1 MANTHNIYDYIVIG
15 SGFGG
20 SVSALRL
27 AEKGY
32 KVAVIEKGRRYKPED
47 YAKTSWNL
55 KKYLWLP
62 AFGLHGIQA
71 LSWLKH
77 VFILHGTGVGG
88 GSLVYANNLLVP
100 SDEVFKKKE
109 WGNDDWHSKLAP
121 HYNTAKWMMG
131 ATPSPTIG
139 RADEVLADI
148 TKELTG
154 KDTFHINNVGIY
166 FGEKPDVT
174 VKDPFFNGL
183 GPDRSTC
190 TFCGACMVGC
200 RQNAKNTL
208 DKNYLYFAEK
218 FGVEIIAETEVI
230 AIKEINGSY
239 EIVAKKLTG
248 FFNSSK
254 KIKTKGV
261 VLSGGV
267 MGTVKL
273 LIKCKQKNWLPRI
286 SDNIGNYV
294 RTNAE
299 ALIGVMA
306 KDKKADY
313 SDNTAITSG
322 VYPDETTHIEM
333 VRYNKGSD
341 LIGLLATVLV
351 DSNSNMPRWMKL
363 LQTILRH
370 PFTFV
375 RTFLPS
381 NFGARGSILLVMQ
394 TVEGTYLKLTYS
406 RKWYFLGKRRMDT
419 QLPSGQKKI
428 TAFIPI
434 ANTIAKIMAERLDGI
449 PMSLWTDAMFD
460 IPTTAHIL
468 GGAVMS
474 NSAETGVVDYKGN
487 VFGYKNM
494 FIADG
499 SVIPVNLGVNP
510 SLTILALSEY
520 IMAHI
525 PEKSGNIQK
534 SLEQL
539 MSERKLEEALI

>member
-1 MANTHNIYDYIVIG
+1 MANIKGNYDYLVIG

-32 KVAVIEKGRRYKPED
+32 KVAIIEKGKRFKPED
-47 YAKTSWNL
+47 FAKTSWNL

-62 AFGLHGIQA
+62 AFGLYGIQA

-88 GSLVYANNLLVP
+88 GSLVYANNLLIP

-109 WGNDDWHSKLAP
+109 WGDGDWVEKLKP
-121 HYNTAKWMMG
+121 HYKTAIRMMG
-131 ATPSPTIG
+131 ATKSPTIG
-139 RADEVLADI
+139 KADTVLSDI

-154 KDTFHINNVGIY
+154 KDTFHINNVGIF
-166 FGEKPDVT
+166 FGEKPDIT
-174 VKDPFFNGL
+174 VDDPFFNGL
-183 GPDRSTC
+183 GPARSTC

-208 DKNYLYFAEK
+208 DKNYLFFAEK
-218 FGVEIIAETEVI
+218 LGVEIISENEVVGI
-230 AIKEINGSY
+230 HKVDGGYELSIKK
-239 EIVAKKLTG
+239 VTG
-248 FFNSSK
+248 VFNSTK
-254 KIKTKGV
+254 NIKTKGV

-273 LIKCKQKNWLPRI
+273 LIKCKQKGWLPNI
-286 SDNIGNYV
+286 SNHIGNYV

-306 KDKKADY
+306 KDIKTDY

-322 VYPDETTHIEM
+322 VYPDEFTHIEM

-351 DSNSNMPRWMKL
+351 DGNSKTPRWLKL
-363 LQTILRH
+363 MQTILRH
-370 PFTFV
+370 PYTFIKTFTP
-375 RTFLPS
+375 R
-381 NFGARGSILLVMQ
+381 NFGARASILLVMQ

-419 QLPSGQKKI
+419 QLPEGQKRI

-434 ANTIAKIMAERLDGI
+434 ANKIAKMMADRMDGI

-468 GGAVMS
+468 GGAIMS
-474 NSAETGVVDYKGN
+474 NTPETGVIDYKGN
-487 VFGYKNM
+487 VFGYENM
-494 FIADG
+494 HIADG

-520 IMAHI
+520 ILLNI
-525 PEKSGNIQK
+525 PEKKGNEQK
-534 SLEQL
+534 SIEEL
-539 MSERKLEEALI
+539 MQNQIV

>member
-1 MANTHNIYDYIVIG
+1 MANFSDKYDYIIIG

-32 KVAVIEKGRRYKPED
+32 KVAVIEKGKRFKPLD
-47 YAKTSWNL
+47 FAKTSWNL

-62 AFGLHGIQA
+62 AFGLYGIQA

-100 SDEVFKKKE
+100 SDEIFRKKE
-109 WGNDDWHSKLAP
+109 WGNKNLSEILKP
-121 HYNTAKWMMG
+121 HYETAKRMMG
-131 ATPSPTIG
+131 AAKSPTVG
-139 RADEVLADI
+139 KADTVLAEI

-154 KDTFHINNVGIY
+154 KDTFHINNVGIF
-166 FGEKPDVT
+166 FGEKPDLT
-174 VKDPFFNGL
+174 LPDPYFNGF
-183 GPDRSTC
+183 GPERSTC

-208 DKNYLYFAEK
+208 DKNYLFFAEK
-218 FGVEIIAETEVI
+218 FGVEIISENEVVG
-230 AIKEINGSY
+230 IKKVDDEY
-239 EIVAKKLTG
+239 EIAVKKVTG
-248 FFNSSK
+248 FFNTT
-254 KIKTKGV
+254 KIIRTKGV

-267 MGTVKL
+267 MGSVKL
-273 LIKCKQKNWLPRI
+273 LIKCKQKGWLPNI
-286 SDNIGNYV
+286 SENIGNYV

-306 KDKKADY
+306 KDLKVDY

-322 VYPDETTHIEM
+322 VYPDEFTHIEM

-351 DSNSNMPRWMKL
+351 DGNSKVPRWMKL
-363 LQTILRH
+363 FQTIFRH
-370 PFTFV
+370 PFTFI
-375 RTFLPS
+375 RTFTPR
-381 NFGARGSILLVMQ
+381 NFGARASILLVMQ

-419 QLPSGQKKI
+419 KLPEGQKKI

-434 ANTIAKIMAERLDGI
+434 ANKIAKMMAERMDGI

-468 GGAVMS
+468 GGAIMA
-474 NSAETGVVDYKGN
+474 NSPETGVVDYGGK
-487 VFGYKNM
+487 VFGYENM
-494 FIADG
+494 YIADG

-520 IMAHI
+520 IMSNI
-525 PEKSGNIQK
+525 PEKKGNTQNVLK
-534 SLEQL
+534 DQMVKME
-539 MSERKLEEALI
+539 

>member
-1 MANTHNIYDYIVIG
+1 MLNTQDKYDYIVIG

-32 KVAVIEKGRRYKPED
+32 KVLVIEKGKRFKPED
-47 YAKTSWNL
+47 FAKTSWNL
-55 KKYLWLP
+55 RKYLWLP
-62 AFGLHGIQA
+62 AFGLYGIQA

-77 VFILHGTGVGG
+77 VFILHGSGVGG
-88 GSLVYANNLLVP
+88 GSLVYANNLLIP
-100 SDEVFKKKE
+100 SDDIFRKQE
-109 WGNDDWHSKLAP
+109 WGKGDWAENLKP
-121 HYNTAKWMMG
+121 HYKIALRMMG
-131 ATPSPTIG
+131 ATKSPTVG
-139 RADEVLADI
+139 KADTVLSDI

-154 KDTFHINNVGIY
+154 KDTFHINNVGIF

-174 VKDPFFNGL
+174 VDDPFFNGL
-183 GPDRSTC
+183 GPERTTC

-200 RQNAKNTL
+200 RKNAKNTL

-218 FGVEIIAETEVI
+218 FGVTILPANEVI
-230 AIKEINGSY
+230 GIRKVGDTY
-239 EIVAKKLTG
+239 KLKVKKVTG
-248 FFNSSK
+248 FFNASK
-254 KIKTKGV
+254 TISANGV

-273 LIKCKQKNWLPRI
+273 LIKCKKKGWLPEI
-286 SDNIGNYV
+286 SESIGNFV

-299 ALIGVMA
+299 ALIGVMS
-306 KDKKADY
+306 KDHKSDY

-322 VYPDETTHIEM
+322 VYPDKFTHIEM

-351 DSNSNMPRWMKL
+351 DGNSKTPRWIKL
-363 LQTILRH
+363 LQTIVRH
-370 PFTFV
+370 PSTFI
-375 RTFLPS
+375 RTFFPR
-381 NFGARGSILLVMQ
+381 NFGARASILLVMQ

-406 RKWYFLGKRRMDT
+406 RKWNYLGKWRMDT
-419 QLPSGQKKI
+419 TLPAGQKRI
-428 TAFIPI
+428 TAFIPV
-434 ANTIAKIMAERLDGI
+434 ANKIAKLMAERMDGI

-468 GGAVMS
+468 GGAIMS
-474 NSAETGVVDYKGN
+474 DSPENGVIDYKGQ
-487 VFGYKNM
+487 VFGYENM
-494 FIADG
+494 IIADG

-520 IMAHI
+520 IMSHVPA
-525 PEKSGNIQK
+525 KSGNIQK
-534 SLEQL
+534 PLTEL
-539 MSERKLEEALI
+539 MRERELSFT

>member
-1 MANTHNIYDYIVIG
+1 MANFSEKYDYIIIG

-32 KVAVIEKGRRYKPED
+32 KVAVIEKGKRFEPQD
-47 YAKTSWNL
+47 FAKTSWNL

-62 AFGLHGIQA
+62 AFGLYGIQA

-100 SDEVFKKKE
+100 SDEIFRKKE
-109 WGNDDWHSKLAP
+109 WGNKNLSEILKP
-121 HYNTAKWMMG
+121 HYETAKRMMG
-131 ATPSPTIG
+131 AAKSPTVG
-139 RADEVLADI
+139 KADTVLAEI

-154 KDTFHINNVGIY
+154 KDTFHINNVGIF
-166 FGEKPDVT
+166 FGEKPDLT
-174 VKDPFFNGL
+174 VPDPFFSGL
-183 GPDRSTC
+183 GPERSTC

-208 DKNYLYFAEK
+208 DKNYLFFAEE
-218 FGVEIIAETEVI
+218 FGVEIISENEVVG
-230 AIKEINGSY
+230 IKKVDDEY
-239 EIVAKKLTG
+239 EIAVKKLTG
-248 FFNSSK
+248 FFNS
-254 KIKTKGV
+254 TKRLRTQGV
-261 VLSGGV
+261 ILSGGV

-273 LIKCKQKNWLPRI
+273 LIKCKQKGWLPNI
-286 SDNIGNYV
+286 SENIGNYV

-306 KDKKADY
+306 KDLKDDY

-322 VYPDETTHIEM
+322 VYPDEFTHIEM

-351 DSNSNMPRWMKL
+351 DGNSRVPRWIKL
-363 LQTILRH
+363 FQTIFRH
-370 PFTFV
+370 PFTFIK
-375 RTFLPS
+375 TFTPR
-381 NFGARGSILLVMQ
+381 NFGARASILLVMQ

-406 RKWYFLGKRRMDT
+406 RKWYFLGLRRMDT
-419 QLPSGQKKI
+419 QLPKGQKKI

-434 ANTIAKIMAERLDGI
+434 ANKIAKMMAERMDGI

-468 GGAVMS
+468 GGAIMS
-474 NSAETGVVDYKGN
+474 NSLETGVVDYRGK
-487 VFGYKNM
+487 VFGYENM
-494 FIADG
+494 YIADG

-520 IMAHI
+520 IMSNI
-525 PEKSGNIQK
+525 PEKKGNTQK
-534 SLEQL
+534 SLKDQMEK
-539 MSERKLEEALI
+539 MK